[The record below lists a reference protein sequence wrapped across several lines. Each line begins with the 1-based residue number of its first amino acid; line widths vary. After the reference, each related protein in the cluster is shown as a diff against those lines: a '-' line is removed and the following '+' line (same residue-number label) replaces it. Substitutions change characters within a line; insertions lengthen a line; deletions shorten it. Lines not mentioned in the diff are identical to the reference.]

1 VQTNVA
7 TPASAGRNVFIILVA
22 FVLVI
27 FLYIKGEGFSNAV
40 HEKISSD
47 HSELTNANNLS
58 REAVL
63 EIRLGLTL
71 SYDNLVVQMNK
82 LINIQKNY
90 FDELDSETQKVLL
103 PPLTVLDN
111 SIQQR
116 VKLVEHYKSH
126 LAILKNSKYYFPF
139 LAMEFKAKLR
149 AGHKQTGFLIDKVN
163 DALLAMINDDT
174 ITNNSAVKANEGLQ
188 MAREKVPA
196 ELLDMFDM
204 LLVHAS
210 IVMKNTKEIDSV
222 VGEIMSDK
230 LTANIN
236 QLANNYDV
244 FYTQKLIQARYY
256 QMGWVSLTLLMT
268 LFIAYT
274 LYRMTA
280 VTNKLE
286 KSVRSFD
293 FQQFAL
299 NQHAIVSSADVKGN
313 ITYANNK
320 FCEITG
326 YTQKELLGKNHRIVK
341 SDEHDAE
348 FFKTMW
354 RTIASGETWHG
365 EIKNKKRH
373 GDFYWTRSTI
383 VPLIGTDGK
392 PTEYLSIRTDITARK
407 VVEEKIIA
415 ERVFYTTIT
424 EALAEGVYAQDAEG
438 RCTYANP
445 TAERLLGYTL
455 AEMKGKKVHKLIH
468 YQDAEGNPLP
478 VHECKISQS
487 LSDKAA
493 YHTDKEVFF
502 RKDGSQMPVYVSA
515 VPIYDGD
522 ELQGGVVA
530 FQDITAHKV
539 QQDALDKALKI
550 AEDAA
555 MRADTANTA
564 KSLFLANMSHEIRT
578 PMNAIIGMSYLVL
591 QTNLDEKQR
600 NYINKVNSSAEA
612 LLNLINDIL
621 DFSKIEANKLDIEHE
636 HFLLDHV
643 LVGVTDLLSLPASE
657 KGLELLVD
665 IDPEIPSALMGD
677 ELRLRQ
683 SIVNFTNN
691 AIKFTEK
698 GDVVIAVV
706 LKEKTAKQVTLDFSV
721 KDTGIGMTEEQK
733 NGLFKAFSQADI
745 STTRKYGGTGLGLA
759 ITGQLVNLMGAQ
771 SVLILKWE

>member
-1 VQTNVA
+1 
-7 TPASAGRNVFIILVA
+7 
-22 FVLVI
+22 
-27 FLYIKGEGFSNAV
+27 V
-40 HEKISSD
+40 H
-47 HSELTNANNLS
+47 H
-58 REAVL
+58 
-63 EIRLGLTL
+63 
-71 SYDNLVVQMNK
+71 
-82 LINIQKNY
+82 
-90 FDELDSETQKVLL
+90 
-103 PPLTVLDN
+103 
-111 SIQQR
+111 
-116 VKLVEHYKSH
+116 
-126 LAILKNSKYYFPF
+126 
-139 LAMEFKAKLR
+139 
-149 AGHKQTGFLIDKVN
+149 
-163 DALLAMINDDT
+163 
-174 ITNNSAVKANEGLQ
+174 
-188 MAREKVPA
+188 
-196 ELLDMFDM
+196 
-204 LLVHAS
+204 
-210 IVMKNTKEIDSV
+210 
-222 VGEIMSDK
+222 
-230 LTANIN
+230 
-236 QLANNYDV
+236 
-244 FYTQKLIQARYY
+244 
-256 QMGWVSLTLLMT
+256 
-268 LFIAYT
+268 
-274 LYRMTA
+274 
-280 VTNKLE
+280 
-286 KSVRSFD
+286 
-293 FQQFAL
+293 
-299 NQHAIVSSADVKGN
+299 
-313 ITYANNK
+313 
-320 FCEITG
+320 
-326 YTQKELLGKNHRIVK
+326 
-341 SDEHDAE
+341 
-348 FFKTMW
+348 
-354 RTIASGETWHG
+354 
-365 EIKNKKRH
+365 
-373 GDFYWTRSTI
+373 
-383 VPLIGTDGK
+383 
-392 PTEYLSIRTDITARK
+392 
-407 VVEEKIIA
+407 
-415 ERVFYTTIT
+415 
-424 EALAEGVYAQDAEG
+424 
-438 RCTYANP
+438 ANP